1 MNFVPM
7 LDLIQKAWDKGYA
20 VPSFC
25 AWNADV
31 MQAVL
36 NVSQRLSAPVIIM
49 NGPGEFFLM
58 APDIMGSVAQAVA
71 KGYCVKAAL
80 HLDHGDSINQ
90 VKQCIN
96 AKYTSVML
104 DFSSRPFEENAK
116 ALCEVVRL
124 AHPNGITVEGEIG
137 AVGKVDST
145 TSEGGCSSTLTNPD
159 EASRYVKE
167 TGVDVLAI
175 SIGNAHGNY
184 TKLPQLD
191 FNRLAAIHKAVDIP
205 LVLHGGS
212 GTPDDDIQRAISM
225 GIAKVNVAT
234 DLVNAVRESLIKQW
248 QSGQNQWVPSARIE
262 AMREVEKVV
271 EEWIHRTGAEGKA
284 EA

>member
-1 MNFVPM
+1 
-7 LDLIQKAWDKGYA
+7 
-20 VPSFC
+20 
-25 AWNADV
+25 
-31 MQAVL
+31 
-36 NVSQRLSAPVIIM
+36 
-49 NGPGEFFLM
+49 
-58 APDIMGSVAQAVA
+58 
-71 KGYCVKAAL
+71 
-80 HLDHGDSINQ
+80 
-90 VKQCIN
+90 
-96 AKYTSVML
+96 
-104 DFSSRPFEENAK
+104 
-116 ALCEVVRL
+116 VVCL
-124 AHPNGITVEGEIG
+124 AHPNDITVEGEIG

-145 TSEGGCSSTLTNPD
+145 TSEGGRSSTLTNPD

-212 GTPDDDIQRAISM
+212 GTPDDDIQRAISL

-234 DLVNAVRESLIKQW
+234 AIVNAVRESLIKQW
-248 QSGQNQWVPSARIE
+248 QSGQNQWVPSARVE

-271 EEWIHRTGAEGKA
+271 EEWIHRTGAAGKA
-284 EA
+284 ET